1 MTDNFDWQTEDD
13 GGWDTL
19 EAQPQRTTP
28 PPKRPWPALLV
39 VLVLLA
45 TAALVIYWQFNRRI
59 ETLTA
64 TIEADVLSS
73 HNLVNRAVAGQDME
87 LLAPLLSAR
96 EPGWTNTYEKLLT
109 QGLFYDRAPFYLPLA
124 AANEAY
130 TDLSVAD
137 EAYIRMEVAPDMNA
151 AELHFLQEHTLGLGE
166 ESVML
171 EHTAVYRRGRTRW
184 LLAPP
189 DADFWGDWQT
199 TELDRLTLIYPQ
211 RDTAVAQQLAE
222 DVTAVLDN
230 VCRQSSPQTCPA
242 DLRLTLRLD
251 TDPATLLAMAD
262 PANLYDGNLRLNL
275 PTPTLVGLPIDEAG
289 YQAMAKGYGAAVAA
303 TLITYLAE
311 WDCCAHAPVY
321 QAFLEYQL
329 SQMGLRPWPV
339 TPAIH
344 ARIINSG
351 ANLDTLFNFWRES
364 SFQPLLAADGWQLYA
379 FVDFFMRQPAAPQ
392 AMAILTSFNKPQT
405 LSQWLAGLVGAQQEE
420 GNMVQEL
427 LLRDWWLFAHT
438 QLVANQGPLPIPLPD
453 QDLLLTCSTD
463 LSEMVTTTLYRY
475 QLATK
480 TWQVEYSVDGLLFSS
495 PLPGDEAVILQ
506 TVPLNAELFKPL
518 LWRDGIGL
526 PAVSQDYPVSLSWG
540 KMDPTGRYLLVY
552 GVPANG
558 MDPHPMLVDMTA
570 CDEDGCA
577 TIPLSGNPVW
587 SLDGAQTILEAM
599 GFLGNGLLMGTD
611 GRVLLFSNDF
621 QVENVPLSRANQ
633 TGDPASEVAL
643 PVSGGTA
650 PFWVDEQ
657 TYGYIQASSP
667 SGLETVQQIVLATT
681 ADDAP
686 QPVLSTQDLLQA
698 IPEASRP
705 FRLAIRYVLPH
716 PTQPDWLVVMA
727 TSRAEHFIFLVNW
740 RENVIEY
747 RLRFVSSSPHHA
759 GFSPDGRYLIVTGAP
774 ADSFFAP
781 QNVFVYLLH
790 DIAANVTET
799 FMAGVYNTTPAFP
812 FDWSADGRWLAQI
825 MNNGVINLIAPDY
838 DYQTL
843 IVHEKGNCSSLAWVN
858 RK

>member
-339 TPAIH
+339 TPATH

-747 RLRFVSSSPHHA
+747 RLRFVSSSPHYA
-759 GFSPDGRYLIVTGAP
+759 GFSPDGRYLITTGAP
-774 ADSFFAP
+774 EDSFFAP
-781 QNVFVYLLH
+781 QNVFVYFLH
-790 DIAANVTET
+790 DIAANTTET
-799 FMAGVYNTTPAFP
+799 FMAGAYSTTPAFP

-843 IVHEKGNCSSLAWVN
+843 IVHDNGNCSSLAWVN